1 MTFKITSEISKDCN
15 NQSDTLHSVM
25 CGVQEI
31 AATVESNS
39 QLAEEASA
47 ASQQLFARAQCMTAE
62 LETFKLREQAV

>member
-1 MTFKITSEISKDCN
+1 
-15 NQSDTLHSVM
+15 M

-47 ASQQLFARAQCMTAE
+47 ASQQLFASAQCMTAE
-62 LETFKLREQAV
+62 LGTFKLREQAV